1 MDLNSYFVR
10 WHGLTELP
18 SRHISSL
25 PMWVDFLVPM
35 TSLSLCDHVVVHI
48 FRILIF
54 ILADRSSHVSG
65 CLIHVPFWLTATLL
79 AWQFGSVI
87 ES

>member
-10 WHGLTELP
+10 RNGLTQLP
-18 SRHISSL
+18 SSYMSPL

-35 TSLSLCDHVVVHI
+35 TPLSLCGHVVVHI

-54 ILADRSSHVSG
+54 IVASRSSHVSG
-65 CLIHVPFWLTATLL
+65 PLSYVPF
-79 AWQFGSVI
+79 
-87 ES
+87 

>member
-10 WHGLTELP
+10 WNWLTELP
-18 SRHISSL
+18 SSYMSSW

-35 TSLSLCDHVVVHI
+35 TSLSLCGHIVVRI
-48 FRILIF
+48 FRIPIF
-54 ILADRSSHVSG
+54 IIAGRSSHVSG
-65 CLIHVPFWLTATLL
+65 RLSYVLFWLTAALS

-87 ES
+87 KS